1 MNNAGL
7 ILASGSEVRA
17 TILRNAGVDFK
28 IMKSGTD
35 EDRIKKQGL
44 SQGKSLR
51 NIALE
56 LAIAKASAVEPLMD
70 EYVLGVDQILEFEG
84 DLYDKPKSQAE
95 AYNRFLLM
103 RGKPHTLINAAVI
116 LQDGDVVWKNIE
128 QPTLWFRNYSEA
140 ELSRY
145 FDVCDSSILKSV
157 GAYQVESYG
166 IRLFDKVEGDYFAVL
181 GLALN
186 PLLEALRKFNLVDF

>member
-70 EYVLGVDQILEFEG
+70 EYV
-84 DLYDKPKSQAE
+84 
-95 AYNRFLLM
+95 
-103 RGKPHTLINAAVI
+103 
-116 LQDGDVVWKNIE
+116 
-128 QPTLWFRNYSEA
+128 
-140 ELSRY
+140 
-145 FDVCDSSILKSV
+145 
-157 GAYQVESYG
+157 
-166 IRLFDKVEGDYFAVL
+166 
-181 GLALN
+181 
-186 PLLEALRKFNLVDF
+186 